1 MVVVVVVVEVA
12 SPVVEVAVPLAVVV
26 ADVDATEPLVAVV
39 AEDASVVVT
48 AEVVAVAVVAV
59 VAAWGASSKGSSHA
73 TSIKTRQTIAKKSTQ
88 NRFIAFSLNNV

>member
-12 SPVVEVAVPLAVVV
+12 SPVEVTPLAVVV
-26 ADVDATEPLVAVV
+26 ADVDAADPLVTVV

-48 AEVVAVAVVAV
+48 AEVVAVAVVAA

-73 TSIKTRQTIAKKSTQ
+73 TSIKTRQTIAKKSAQ

>member
-1 MVVVVVVVEVA
+1 MVVVVVVVDVA
-12 SPVVEVAVPLAVVV
+12 SPAAVTPLAVVV
-26 ADVDATEPLVAVV
+26 ADVDAAEPLVAVV

>member
-12 SPVVEVAVPLAVVV
+12 SPVAVTPLAVVV
-26 ADVDATEPLVAVV
+26 ADVDAAEPLVAVV

-59 VAAWGASSKGSSHA
+59 VAAWGVSSKGSSHA
-73 TSIKTRQTIAKKSTQ
+73 TSIKTRQTIAKKSVQ

>member
-1 MVVVVVVVEVA
+1 M
-12 SPVVEVAVPLAVVV
+12 VEVAVPLAVVV
-26 ADVDATEPLVAVV
+26 ADVDAAEPLVTVV
-39 AEDASVVVT
+39 EEDASVVVT

-73 TSIKTRQTIAKKSTQ
+73 TSIKTRQTIAKKSAQ

>member
-1 MVVVVVVVEVA
+1 MVVVVVVVDVA
-12 SPVVEVAVPLAVVV
+12 SPAAVTPLAVVV
-26 ADVDATEPLVAVV
+26 ADVDAAEPLVAVV

-48 AEVVAVAVVAV
+48 AEVVAVAVVAA

-73 TSIKTRQTIAKKSTQ
+73 TSIKTRQTIAKKSAQ